1 MYETL
6 NAKDFEFLSDDDKDM
21 LSRISAYSEKVI
33 GDVDPQKMRISE
45 QLEKLKPI
53 MQEIADERGMA
64 LEDIFIKY
72 MDLATLVNA
81 KKDQKFKEDMQDLGV
96 LESSHTLRHFPF
108 YFTIS
113 KFNYFTTLTLS
124 TPSIAESLSIIAFSA
139 GFSRSIM
146 VYANSPLDL
155 FIISVIL
162 IPSSPK
168 HAVNLVIIFAIFLWK
183 IAIRLAWV
191 QTPISQLGKFT
202 ELIILPFSK

>member
-96 LESSHTLRHFPF
+96 LEF
-108 YFTIS
+108 
-113 KFNYFTTLTLS
+113 K
-124 TPSIAESLSIIAFSA
+124 
-139 GFSRSIM
+139 
-146 VYANSPLDL
+146 
-155 FIISVIL
+155 
-162 IPSSPK
+162 
-168 HAVNLVIIFAIFLWK
+168 
-183 IAIRLAWV
+183 
-191 QTPISQLGKFT
+191 
-202 ELIILPFSK
+202 

>member
-6 NAKDFEFLSDDDKDM
+6 NEKDFQFLSDDDKDM

-96 LESSHTLRHFPF
+96 LEFKQKN
-108 YFTIS
+108 
-113 KFNYFTTLTLS
+113 KFLKGSFGY
-124 TPSIAESLSIIAFSA
+124 P
-139 GFSRSIM
+139 
-146 VYANSPLDL
+146 
-155 FIISVIL
+155 
-162 IPSSPK
+162 PK
-168 HAVNLVIIFAIFLWK
+168 
-183 IAIRLAWV
+183 
-191 QTPISQLGKFT
+191 
-202 ELIILPFSK
+202 LPFFLFKVLSGNFILQL